1 MKIVTII
8 FKLLVVLF
16 FIVICFFYFRE
27 QYIIKDK
34 NNLKHCIITQIY
46 CWHGK
51 RGSSKVS
58 IGYKDKTDTVP
69 ISVSLCDKLKIGE
82 TIKLYYDKDFDYF
95 FKKEYVNIGWVI
107 VPFVLLIISFT
118 GKQIDKLNAFLKKK
132 T

>member
-27 QYIIKDK
+27 RYIIKNE

-58 IGYKDKTDTVP
+58 IEYKDKTDTVP

-95 FKKEYVNIGWVI
+95 FKKGYVNIGWVI
-107 VPFVLLIISFT
+107 VAFVLLIISFT
-118 GKQIDKLNAFLKKK
+118 GKQIDKLNTFLKKK
-132 T
+132 Q